1 MTSREN
7 KVATVLFIVGVLS
20 IAVGII
26 SGLYYWSQN
35 DFAELGISRARVGWG
50 MVINGAVVGIVFFGF
65 AEIIKLLQGIF
76 NQGEPHVPKAAPAV
90 TKEPA
95 LAAADKKAKP
105 KEVSESEKEQIQKF
119 YEALGRNV
127 EKIELAEKEDFF
139 VVTVDGQKELIE
151 LGGFKPVIHP
161 YETGQKDKG

>member
-26 SGLYYWSQN
+26 SGLYYWSQD
-35 DFAELGISRARVGWG
+35 DFAELGISRARIGWG

-76 NQGEPHVPKAAPAV
+76 NQGEPHIPKAAPVV
-90 TKEPA
+90 TKKSA
-95 LAAADKKAKP
+95 LAAAKP

-119 YEALGRNV
+119 YEAQGRTVDN
-127 EKIELAEKEDFF
+127 IEMTEEEDFF
-139 VVTVDGQKELIE
+139 VITVDGKKELIE

-161 YETGQKDKG
+161 YET